1 MRRANPGERPRHIAA
16 VRVEPQGGSMPAD
29 EQTKV
34 RLDQFTSR
42 VVPDPKNPG
51 EALLITGFLGPSSEP
66 EHTRIYFDATLSRY
80 VDAPTNEILHTEPL
94 PKEQSPLGGSYI
106 WLKRDTE
113 VLFGK
118 AGADRAK
125 AKFFEGPVMAAY
137 GGQFGGAAGQA
148 AGGFE
153 AAAGW
158 GGFGGYGG
166 GGGFGGGGGG
176 GAIFSAPVICQPSP
190 FCPPSVY
197 HICPTQV
204 CTHAIFCPS
213 FVFVCHTAVCQFQSA
228 VCQVS
233 PGCPPPP
240 PGTPVQFPGAMGAMG
255 MAAQAAGAG
264 AGGAG
269 PAYTAQVI
277 CHPVPYTAQ
286 IACHPTPLCPTA
298 VCSHHIY
305 CFTPACPVL
314 TAFCLVHTPFCP
326 VLTATCPITPA
337 CPVQTPACPIQTLA
351 CPIQTAG
358 CPGPG
363 PGPGPGPVFGGGAQ
377 MAGGGAQGAQPQYPV
392 WPTVYCRTFFLPCI
406 SQHHPC
412 TPGCPM

>member
-1 MRRANPGERPRHIAA
+1 MRRANPGKPPRHVAA
-16 VRVEPQGGSMPAD
+16 ARVEPQGGNMPAD

-51 EALLITGFLGPSSEP
+51 DALLITGFLGASSEP
-66 EHTRIYFDATLSRY
+66 EHTRIYFDASLTRY
-80 VDAPTNEILHTEPL
+80 VDAATSDILHTEPL

-106 WLKRDTE
+106 WLKRDAE

-118 AGADRAK
+118 AGTDRAK

-137 GGQFGGAAGQA
+137 GNQFGGTAGPA

-176 GAIFSAPVICQPSP
+176 AIFSAPVVCQPSP
-190 FCPPSVY
+190 FCPPSVH

-213 FVFVCHTAVCQFQSA
+213 FVVVCHTL
-228 VCQVS
+228 VCQVQSFACQAS

-255 MAAQAAGAG
+255 MAAQAPV
-264 AGGAG
+264 GGPAG
-269 PAYTAQVI
+269 PVPIHTAVI
-277 CHPVPYTAQ
+277 V
-286 IACHPTPLCPTA
+286 CHPTPLCPS
-298 VCSHHIY
+298 VFCSHHIY
-305 CFTPACPVL
+305 CLTPACPVL
-314 TAFCLVHTPFCP
+314 TPFCPVHTPFCP

-363 PGPGPGPVFGGGAQ
+363 PGPGPVFGAGAQ
-377 MAGGGAQGAQPQYPV
+377 MAGGAQGAQPQYQV
-392 WPTVYCRTFFLPCI
+392 WPSAYCRSFFLPCI
-406 SQHHPC
+406 SQQHPC
-412 TPGCPM
+412 TPACPM